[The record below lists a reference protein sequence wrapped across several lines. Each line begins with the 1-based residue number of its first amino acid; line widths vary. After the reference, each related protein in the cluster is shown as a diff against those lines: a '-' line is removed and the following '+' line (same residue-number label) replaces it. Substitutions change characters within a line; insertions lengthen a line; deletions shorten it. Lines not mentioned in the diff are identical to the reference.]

1 MSSRGRAVRVDGPSS
16 RKRNSTSCT
25 TNLLR
30 ERISAGASARECRSA
45 ASPKLLQANRSPLP
59 CAVEP
64 PNINQSALWTA
75 LVSRHT
81 PPVVAKRVIDF
92 IARGGYAHVLVPVVE
107 DERAL
112 NADIA
117 AHGVRVKQVS
127 RTSLYKKPNQASRPI
142 GCSTAKTPSD
152 TR

>member
-16 RKRNSTSCT
+16 RKGTPRHARRTYFGNESQ
-25 TNLLR
+25 R
-30 ERISAGASARECRSA
+30 APRPASAAARRRPSCCRRTD
-45 ASPKLLQANRSPLP
+45 PHCPR
-59 CAVEP
+59 AVEP
-64 PNINQSALWTA
+64 PNSNQSALWTA

-117 AHGVRVKQVS
+117 AYGVRVKQVS